1 MKTIIILL
9 CLVST
14 ALFAQNGE
22 KEIKDN
28 LRDIIVFANEKY
40 LSKLREVTQQYEEQ
54 REELDF
60 YSQMKITDFCN
71 SEEQRRIEVFI
82 RVYTEYLQRRI
93 KFYRAFFDE
102 YRNIIE
108 PFLVTLDVNEQYTL
122 EEEFLTSAR
131 WTAEEYLGDVYTS
144 VDTFKDYVK
153 IFEFVLNNKT
163 DCKIVDGELMFES
176 RDNQDM
182 FEKHLLNMR
191 SVEERYKPKM

>member
-22 KEIKDN
+22 KEIEDN
-28 LRDIIVFANEKY
+28 LRDVIVFANEKY

-71 SEEQRRIEVFI
+71 SEEQRRIEVF
-82 RVYTEYLQRRI
+82 
-93 KFYRAFFDE
+93 DE

-108 PFLVTLDVNEQYTL
+108 PLLVTLDVNEQYTL
-122 EEEFLTSAR
+122 EEEFLTSPR
-131 WTAEEYLGDVYTS
+131 WTTEEYLGDVYTS

-191 SVEERYKPKM
+191 SLEERYKPKM